1 MSDNLRKSNGNN
13 MDGYKL
19 AQELRK
25 AKFQGKSAAEIVKMN
40 TPPSN
45 ELEKK
50 EDAPVIGEGNEGEA
64 LKQNIFQ
71 KAASFA
77 QAVASKGINNN
88 KAAPTTYSLRVLS
101 CHGDESKGLPPCP
114 KRLVSQ
120 KYANSYYCGA
130 CGCGDKPLTQLV
142 PYVTEKGDAV
152 DYCKLHFPKVTCPLQ
167 MPGFTN
173 YASCLESPKTANDR
187 KKYLEFQEGIDY
199 IKDESNPKT

>member
-1 MSDNLRKSNGNN
+1 MLFRS
-13 MDGYKL
+13 
-19 AQELRK
+19 RK

-88 KAAPTTYSLRVLS
+88 IAAPTTYSLRVLS

-130 CGCGDKPLTQLV
+130 CGCGDKPFTQLLING
-142 PYVTEKGDAV
+142 EKYSKL
-152 DYCKLHFPKVTCPLQ
+152 DYPFLKCPLE
-167 MPGFTN
+167 MPGFSN
-173 YASCLESPKTANDR
+173 YSPASPKEVHENSRKARISANARITAKTRNARIAADTR
-187 KKYLEFQEGIDY
+187 IPTLGIHHLCS
-199 IKDESNPKT
+199 SNNN